1 MIILENGH
9 AFGTTL
15 QLKMKIKTNN
25 SILLS
30 KVGCLM
36 FSYDELVN
44 RQKKKKGR
52 KKEGR
57 KKEKKTM
64 ETRHFDKITRNPT
77 LLLVRIHYYNF
88 TFDHEKSLKILK
100 R

>member
-44 RQKKKKGR
+44 RQKRKKR
-52 KKEGR
+52 KEGR
-57 KKEKKTM
+57 KKGT
-64 ETRHFDKITRNPT
+64 
-77 LLLVRIHYYNF
+77 
-88 TFDHEKSLKILK
+88 K
-100 R
+100 RKENHGNTPF

>member
-44 RQKKKKGR
+44 RPKKKKER
-52 KKEGR
+52 KEGR
-57 KKEKKTM
+57 KKGT
-64 ETRHFDKITRNPT
+64 
-77 LLLVRIHYYNF
+77 
-88 TFDHEKSLKILK
+88 K
-100 R
+100 RKENHGNTPF

>member
-36 FSYDELVN
+36 FS
-44 RQKKKKGR
+44 KKKKER
-52 KKEGR
+52 KEERRK

-64 ETRHFDKITRNPT
+64 ETRHFVKITRNPT

>member
-44 RQKKKKGR
+44 RPKKKKKER
-52 KKEGR
+52 KEERREQKE
-57 KKEKKTM
+57 
-64 ETRHFDKITRNPT
+64 FYLNVVYIT
-77 LLLVRIHYYNF
+77 
-88 TFDHEKSLKILK
+88 
-100 R
+100 

>member
-44 RQKKKKGR
+44 RQKRKKR
-52 KKEGR
+52 KEGR
-57 KKEKKTM
+57 KKGKKRKEKHGNTP
-64 ETRHFDKITRNPT
+64 F
-77 LLLVRIHYYNF
+77 
-88 TFDHEKSLKILK
+88 
-100 R
+100 

>member
-15 QLKMKIKTNN
+15 QLKMKIKTHN

-44 RQKKKKGR
+44 RQKKKR
-52 KKEGR
+52 KEGR
-57 KKEKKTM
+57 KKGKKRKENHGNTP
-64 ETRHFDKITRNPT
+64 F
-77 LLLVRIHYYNF
+77 
-88 TFDHEKSLKILK
+88 
-100 R
+100 